1 MEKLP
6 KFGDIIEVK
15 DYDTGD
21 YDTGDYERRIFVG
34 FTKNN
39 VHCVCGRDEYAFN
52 NGKSFSTSIW
62 NIWREIKKPEYVP
75 FTVKDADMFRGKWI
89 RNKKSDLAGEELI
102 TSIKR
107 CGIETDSTNRDYLY
121 FLKYYTFLDGSP
133 CGKLKEVE

>member
-6 KFGDIIEVK
+6 KFGDIIDVR
-15 DYDTGD
+15 T
-21 YDTGDYERRIFVG
+21 
-34 FTKNN
+34 
-39 VHCVCGRDEYAFN
+39 GRDIDYYKRTLLAFN
-52 NGKSFSTSIW
+52 NGKALCVSDGDEEDYYNNRIFSVCFW
-62 NIWREIKKPEYVP
+62 DEWREIKKPEYVP

-133 CGKLKEVE
+133 CGKLEEVE